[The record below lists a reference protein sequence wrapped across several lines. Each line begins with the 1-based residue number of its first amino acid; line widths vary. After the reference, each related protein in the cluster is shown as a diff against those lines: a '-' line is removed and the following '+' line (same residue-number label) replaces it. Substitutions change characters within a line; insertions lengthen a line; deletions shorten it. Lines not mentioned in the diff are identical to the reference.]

1 MAEFIRVVRVR
12 PNGSEQH
19 IRDISFASLTDS
31 QAERAQAFADA
42 RSRRDGG
49 QRIRVY
55 TSSNEQ
61 VTPADLVWDS
71 AVNS

>member
-12 PNGSEQH
+12 SNGSEQVV
-19 IRDISFASLTDS
+19 RDFPLADVTTS
-31 QAERAQAFADA
+31 QVERAQAFADA

-61 VTPADLVWDS
+61 VTPDDLVWDS